1 MGMVSELTKTA
12 NAAEGSGALNE
23 GMTVRSLHAA
33 DEMRIGVEL
42 QRQVWGYSEIDTVPE
57 QMFIVA
63 KESGGQVLVAY
74 AGDRP
79 VGFALA
85 YAGIHGTH
93 HHLHSHMVGVIPEYQ
108 NRGVGRVLK
117 LAQRDDAI
125 GRRIDLIEWTFD
137 PLQLKNAHF
146 NLARLGAIVRR
157 YIPNCYGRTSS
168 KLHAGLPTDRLVA
181 EWWVRSERVQNIID
195 GKVEATDSRTHIP
208 IPVTIREICANDPAQ
223 AESIQSRVREQF
235 EMLLAAG
242 HAAVGF
248 TFDQQEGN
256 YLLEPYEN

>member
-1 MGMVSELTKTA
+1 MGTVSELTKTV
-12 NAAEGSGALNE
+12 NAAGGSRALNE
-23 GMTVRSLHAA
+23 GITVRSLHAA
-33 DEMRIGVEL
+33 EEMRIGVEL
-42 QRQVWGYSEIDTVPE
+42 QQQVWGYSEIDTVPE

-74 AGDRP
+74 EGDRA

-85 YAGIHGTH
+85 FAGIHGTH
-93 HHLHSHMVGVIPEYQ
+93 HHLHSHMVGVIPEFQ

-125 GRRIDLIEWTFD
+125 ARGIDLIEWTFD

-146 NLARLGAIVRR
+146 NLARLGAIARR

-181 EWWVRSERVQNIID
+181 EWWVSSARVQGIID
-195 GKVEATDSRTHIP
+195 GQPPVTDSRTHIS
-208 IPVTIREICANDPAQ
+208 IPLTIREICANDAAQ
-223 AESIQSRVREQF
+223 AESVQSRVREQF
-235 EMLLAAG
+235 EMFFASG
-242 HAAVGF
+242 YAAVGF
-248 TFDQQEGN
+248 KFDEQEGN

>member
-1 MGMVSELTKTA
+1 MVSELMNTRQ
-12 NAAEGSGALNE
+12 AAQGGTSLKEGI
-23 GMTVRSLHAA
+23 TVRSLHAPE
-33 DEMRIGVEL
+33 EMHIGVEL
-42 QRQVWGYSEIDTVPE
+42 QQQVWGYSAIDTVPE

-63 KESGGQVLVAY
+63 RESGGQVLVAFEQE
-74 AGDRP
+74 RP

-93 HHLHSHMVGVIPEYQ
+93 HHLHSHMVAVIPEFQ

-125 GRRIDLIEWTFD
+125 ARGIDLIEWTFD

-181 EWWVRSERVQNIID
+181 EWWVRSERVQNLID
-195 GKVEATDSRTHIP
+195 GQGKASGSRTQIS
-208 IPVTIREICANDPAQ
+208 IPVSIREICANDPAQ

-235 EMLLAAG
+235 EMLFAAG
-242 HAAVGF
+242 QAAVGF
-248 TFDQQEGN
+248 TFNEQEGN